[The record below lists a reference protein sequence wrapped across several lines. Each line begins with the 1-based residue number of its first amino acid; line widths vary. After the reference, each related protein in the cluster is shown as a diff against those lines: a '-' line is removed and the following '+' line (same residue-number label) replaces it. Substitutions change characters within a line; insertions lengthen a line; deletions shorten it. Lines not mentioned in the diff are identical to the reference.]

1 MRSSPS
7 WLGRMG
13 LAPRPPEIP
22 KFTDRERA
30 SMIAAEK
37 PLDDERDL
45 ELDRKRIARQMAAEK
60 SSGEQYDSIFDRFW
74 FDDFSV
80 VPVIG
85 PAASKAASGFTKFY
99 DDLGDEYSFAASNL
113 LGSGLN
119 REQSRGI
126 SAGQLVD
133 AKIRGLD
140 VRDRETRETAWGP
153 TNINVLDEDFN
164 VNWASGLTDTAVAWF
179 LDPFVILGK
188 ASKIARVGTNFG
200 RLGRAAEKVAGLE
213 RGTLAVGGLTST
225 RAQVSGP
232 GLSRL
237 VEREVDDALQGR
249 KNRASVLADEIVAGD
264 FNTLRGLYEFRG
276 SHRDMLASTA
286 SRITNKEDALR
297 FLGAATGNQ
306 RFVRELQETRPVMF
320 VEMLRSAAPSR
331 YEEMAFAVGESRMPA
346 FFDEPLEAGVDIDG
360 LLAGMRG
367 QSKELDDAI
376 KEFDNLYFER
386 YDGIQSTLSLTTGN
400 FAPIERW
407 GMNSAG
413 AAAVANAWRRGKQK
427 RGAKKDPA
435 RADDVLDDTADLL
448 PVERTGTRPL
458 MYERVYSLS
467 SNLPKVRLWSW
478 ITGSRASGLI
488 DTRGY
493 EYGNSTTELTAVL
506 TDSKTI
512 RGDANFRAEM
522 MNRWGDAAGAT
533 DRYGA
538 VMDIEL
544 ESFRHIFAVKVAA
557 KNRKVQD
564 DLKRQHAK
572 GKLTDEELQAELAK
586 YPTTFT
592 KDTLPS
598 KDILDETYAMIS
610 GKRLETVTK
619 VREGR
624 AYLIADNGDIIKTD
638 PRMRSQLE
646 TKVPMLDF
654 RVLEDSAEIL
664 AKMVDGTIDT
674 SKTVAKAQSKLA
686 RKNNAALAKGAMD
699 TVMSL
704 WKASVLMRLG
714 YTQRN
719 VAEGWLRSVAA
730 IGIVPM
736 LTRLPAWAV
745 NAPGNSY
752 RAVRKKTSGG
762 RLAKKEE
769 KLIDQF
775 VKQQRELT
783 EYMGKRG
790 ADDARVKQMTDAI
803 ESNIA
808 EIERIRAKRQRL
820 GLKKK
825 ADTSRVVE
833 GRKFSAFAGD
843 DEDVLR
849 ELTSMNQTT
858 QQFLESSL
866 MREQDLRLS
875 ASSYGKIMPGQ
886 PQYFD
891 EVAQSVVQMQ
901 SDEIAKRL
909 LKSIAEGRD
918 GIADVQKWAR
928 SSEGR
933 YWRKDLRISSLA
945 KVDQRII
952 EMDEAIRR
960 YLPTTQ
966 ARVLAA
972 SGKPPGGLAMKQA
985 IEPYVDDLA
994 SLSPVH
1000 GREIQAMAR
1009 ADGLGDLARRP
1020 LDFVFKWLGSVPETT
1035 LVRQPYYAS
1044 VWAREFDSLLA
1055 IAQRQY
1061 KGGPIP
1067 ENVLNGINKTAR
1079 TRALRNLKDTLY
1091 TVERLS
1097 NPAALFRW
1105 MVPFFPAWENSMKAW
1120 GRMIYNDPSI
1130 AARASILWNLP
1141 NQLGMV
1147 VDSEGRPVESD
1158 RMDFLTGSQEKYVR
1172 LPSGINK
1179 WMMDNVT
1186 SGVPLAIPQGALN
1199 VVTPGETPFL
1209 PGFGPVVQLPVA
1221 QFLRAKPDT
1230 QEALRSQLPEQIYN
1244 QIAPFGVVPDVSDA
1258 FLPSGIRKLR
1268 QLVGGEDN
1276 RMFLGIADS
1285 MMKAEFVDWYA
1296 SGANPALMPDVDE
1309 VMERTRNFYL
1319 FSITASFTAPFAT
1332 TRTSKYQMQED
1343 YWRQLMQDPS
1353 MTYREKTDLFVEK
1366 FGTAFLPMIESTTT
1380 KVSPTLGNTI
1390 ESFNV
1395 IDSNKSLV
1403 SRITQQ
1409 GDPRAIGVL
1418 TAGTQSGE
1426 FDAGVYKFWNMATIP
1441 GTGDTFAR
1449 RRTPQEMQTE
1459 ALMSVAWREFRKE
1472 KELRDEALEMLD
1484 VSINANAA
1492 KGIKARWD
1500 NFVKVEMPQKYGQ
1513 TWTTQYGQYEDLT
1526 PSYLTAINSALYDE
1540 KFMSTQG
1547 REPLWR
1553 HVERYM
1559 EERQLAQEAM
1569 DQGAEPARVRE
1580 LFIAWAE
1587 DYKYSSLD
1595 FSDFYDN
1602 FLENDNLTIRL
1613 EALDG

>member
-1 MRSSPS
+1 
-7 WLGRMG
+7 

-30 SMIAAEK
+30 SMIASEK
-37 PLDDERDL
+37 PLDDDREM
-45 ELDRKRIARQMAAEK
+45 ELDRQRIARQMAAEK
-60 SSGEQYDSIFDRFW
+60 SSGKEYDSIFDRFW
-74 FDDFSV
+74 FDDFST

-85 PAASKAASGFTKFY
+85 PAASNAATAFTKFY
-99 DDLGDEYSFAASNL
+99 EGVGDEYSYAASGL
-113 LGSGLN
+113 LGSGLS
-119 REQSRGI
+119 REEARDI
-126 SAGQLVD
+126 SAGQLLD

-140 VRDRETRETAWGP
+140 VRKRQVRETAWGP

-164 VNWASGLTDTAVAWF
+164 VNWTSGLADTAVAWF

-200 RLGRAAEKVAGLE
+200 RLGRAAEKVGGLE
-213 RGTLAVGGLTST
+213 RGTLAVRGLTST

-237 VEREVDDALQGR
+237 VEREVDDALKGR
-249 KNRASVLADEIVAGD
+249 KNRASILADEIVAGD
-264 FNTLRGLYEFRG
+264 FNSLRGLYEFRG

-306 RFVRELQETRPVMF
+306 RFIRELQETRPVMF

-331 YEEMAFAVGESRMPA
+331 YEEMAFAAGESRLPA
-346 FFDEPLEAGVDIDG
+346 FLDKPLEAGVDVDG

-376 KEFDNLYFER
+376 KEFDALYFER
-386 YDGIQSTLSLTTGN
+386 YDGIESTLSLVDGN

-427 RGAKKDPA
+427 RGVKADPN
-435 RADDVLDDTADLL
+435 RADDILDDTADLL
-448 PVERTGTRPL
+448 PVEKTGTRPL
-458 MYERVYSLS
+458 MYERVFSLS
-467 SNLPKVRLWSW
+467 SNLPKVRLWTW

-506 TDSKTI
+506 SDSKTL

-522 MNRWGDAAGAT
+522 MNKWGEAAGAS

-544 ESFRHIFAVKVAA
+544 ESFRHIYAKKMAA
-557 KNRKVQD
+557 KNAKTQAALRK
-564 DLKRQHAK
+564 RHAK
-572 GKLTDEELQAELAK
+572 GKLSDEDLQEELAK

-592 KDTLPS
+592 ADSIPGVETLD
-598 KDILDETYAMIS
+598 KVYAAIS
-610 GKRLETVTK
+610 GRRAEAVTK

-624 AYLIADNGDIIKTD
+624 AYLIDMSGDIIRTD

-654 RVLEDSAEIL
+654 RVLEDSADIL
-664 AKMVDGTIDT
+664 AKMSDGVFDT
-674 SKTVAKAQSKLA
+674 ARTVAKGESKFA

-699 TVMSL
+699 TVLSL

-719 VAEGWLRSVAA
+719 VAEGWLRSMAA

-745 NAPGNSY
+745 NAPGNAYKSI
-752 RAVRKKTSGG
+752 RRKTSSG

-769 KLIDQF
+769 ALIDQF
-775 VKQQRELT
+775 VKQQRELSA
-783 EYMGKRG
+783 YMKTRG
-790 ADDARVKQMTDAI
+790 ADDVRVKEMTDAV
-803 ESNIA
+803 EANIA
-808 EIERIRAKRQRL
+808 EIERLRAKRQKLDR
-820 GLKKK
+820 KRKV
-825 ADTSRVVE
+825 DSSRTVE
-833 GRKFSAFAGD
+833 GRKISAFDGE

-866 MREQDLRLS
+866 MREQDLRLAS
-875 ASSYGKIMPGQ
+875 SSYGKIMPGQ
-886 PQYFD
+886 PQYFE

-901 SDEIAKRL
+901 NDPVASRL
-909 LKSIAEGRD
+909 LQAMASGRS
-918 GIADVQKWAR
+918 GIDDVQKWAR

-933 YWRKDLRISSLA
+933 FWRKDMRISNLKA
-945 KVDQRII
+945 VDARII
-952 EMDEAIRR
+952 EMDELIRR
-960 YLPTTQ
+960 YLPTLQ
-966 ARVLAA
+966 ARTLAA

-994 SLSPVH
+994 SLAPVH
-1000 GREIQAMAR
+1000 GREVTSLSR
-1009 ADGLGDLARRP
+1009 ADGLGDLARKP

-1061 KGGPIP
+1061 KGKPIP
-1067 ENVLNGINKTAR
+1067 EDVLNSINKTAR

-1172 LPSGINK
+1172 LPSGMNK
-1179 WMMDNVT
+1179 WLMDNVT
-1186 SGVPLAIPQGALN
+1186 SGIPLAVPQGALN

-1209 PGFGPVVQLPVA
+1209 PGFGPIVQIPVA

-1258 FLPSGIRKLR
+1258 FLPSGIRKMK
-1268 QLVGGEDN
+1268 QLVGGEDD

-1296 SGANPALMPDVDE
+1296 DGANPATIPDVDE

-1353 MTYREKTDLFVEK
+1353 MTYREKTDMFVEK
-1366 FGTAFLPMIESTTT
+1366 FGTAFLPMIESTTK
-1380 KVSPTLGNTI
+1380 KVSPTIGNTI

-1395 IDSNKSLV
+1395 IDNNKSLV

-1409 GDPRAIGVL
+1409 SGGDPRGIGVL

-1426 FDAGVYKFWNMATIP
+1426 FDAGVYKFWSMATVP
-1441 GTGDTFAR
+1441 GTGDSFSR
-1449 RRTPQEMQTE
+1449 RKTPEEMQTD

-1484 VSINANAA
+1484 VSINSNAA
-1492 KGIKARWD
+1492 KSIKARWD
-1500 NFVKVEMPQKYGQ
+1500 NFVKVEMRQKYGQ
-1513 TWTTQYGQYEDLT
+1513 TWTTQYDQYEDLT
-1526 PSYLTAINSALYDE
+1526 PTYLTAINSALYDDN
-1540 KFMSTQG
+1540 FMSTQG

-1559 EERQLAQEAM
+1559 EERQLAQDAI
-1569 DQGAEPARVRE
+1569 DQGAEPSRVRE
-1580 LFIAWAE
+1580 LFMAWAE

-1602 FLENDNLTIRL
+1602 FLENDNLTTRL